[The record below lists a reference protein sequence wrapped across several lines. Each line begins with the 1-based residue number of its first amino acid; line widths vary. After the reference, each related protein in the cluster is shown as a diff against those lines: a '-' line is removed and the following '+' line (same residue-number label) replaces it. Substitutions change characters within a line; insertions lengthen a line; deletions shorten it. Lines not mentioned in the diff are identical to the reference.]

1 MKDKLVILII
11 GLSGSGKTTLAKKL
25 ADLLICAHI
34 NADEVR
40 KEHNDWDFSDAG
52 RLRQANRIKSLC
64 DKYAVVVC
72 DFIAPKPIHR
82 RIINANIV
90 VWMDTVSSSKYKDT
104 DALFQP
110 PSEYTY
116 KITEQNANEW
126 AKKIYN
132 DVKYSKI

>member
-11 GLSGSGKTTLAKKL
+11 GLSGSGKTTLARKL

-40 KEHNDWDFSDAG
+40 KEHNDWDFSDEG
-52 RLRQANRIKSLC
+52 RLRQANRIKSLS
-64 DKYAVVVC
+64 DKYTVVVC

-82 RIINANIV
+82 RIINANILI
-90 VWMDTVSSSKYKDT
+90 WMDTVSSSQYKDT
-104 DALFQP
+104 DDLFEP
-110 PSEYTY
+110 PLEYTY

-132 DVKYSKI
+132 DIKDN

>member
-1 MKDKLVILII
+1 MKDKLVILVM

>member
-1 MKDKLVILII
+1 MKDRLVILVM